1 MRNKNV
7 PLQKMKIPFIAFR
20 HQTANCRS
28 VYLTEYLTTYTTYYI
43 HGVMGRTY
51 ARNFC
56 MSVLELQLAHI
67 TTQITGSLRH
77 IYYAITMSLQ
87 CNYIFLTCFGWNKH
101 RKSLMCV
108 YIMEMV
114 FLIPN
119 FWVFTRSITK
129 YINLFI

>member
-1 MRNKNV
+1 MCLCK
-7 PLQKMKIPFIAFR
+7 KWKSPFIAFR

-43 HGVMGRTY
+43 HGVMGRTCSKLLY
-51 ARNFC
+51 V
-56 MSVLELQLAHI
+56 SVLELQLAYI
-67 TTQITGSLRH
+67 ITQITGSLRH

-87 CNYIFLTCFGWNKH
+87 CNYISLTCFGWNKH

-108 YIMEMV
+108 CTCIMKMV

-119 FWVFTRSITK
+119 FWVFTRHITK